1 LTVNAAIIVANDNA
15 YIKPTSADLI
25 KTFWTRWT
33 DFHEIEIRATIL
45 SCLATSSA
53 LHTHIIHFTNMIG
66 EGLDDFT
73 TNARGDIGSLVR
85 VEATKAAGAIWAD
98 QAVLNDKKMEAF
110 NKLIGKVLR
119 AAAEKLDRVRIEGQ
133 KAVASALKASTSKFT
148 AYSTSSKEYFLF
160 LLELQTSDCLA
171 HGPRPRVEIA
181 DWVRE
186 VMEGYITSAD
196 TGAEELVRAS
206 RSALADFCEAGHTA
220 IVYNALTRILE
231 KQVVPGPNEDRV
243 INPCL
248 EVISFLFDMGFL
260 QNLKY
265 EYVTLFRPPAVHLT
279 YDHSLLNSL
288 LKQACSGKKP
298 SIRRLEACIKVWAG
312 IFPLYP
318 PALEQLT
325 AMLLHRYPR
334 IRNAVVDELWVL
346 KGVGKGVDWGK
357 AKRVDVERLG
367 L

>member
-1 LTVNAAIIVANDNA
+1 
-15 YIKPTSADLI
+15 
-25 KTFWTRWT
+25 
-33 DFHEIEIRATIL
+33 
-45 SCLATSSA
+45 
-53 LHTHIIHFTNMIG
+53 MIG

-98 QAVLNDKKMEAF
+98 HAVLNDIKMEAF
-110 NKLIGKVLR
+110 NKLFGKVLR

-133 KAVASALKASTSKFT
+133 KSVASALKASTSKFT

-160 LLELQTSDCLA
+160 LLELQTSDWLA
-171 HGPRPRVEIA
+171 HGPPPRVEIA

-220 IVYNALTRILE
+220 IVYNALIRILE
-231 KQVVPGPNEDRV
+231 KQVIPGPNEDRV

-248 EVISFLFDMGFL
+248 EVISFLFDVGFL

-265 EYVTLFRPPAVHLT
+265 EYVTLFRPRAVHLT
-279 YDHSLLNSL
+279 YDYSLLNSL
-288 LKQACSGKKP
+288 IKQACSGRKP

-312 IFPLYP
+312 LSPLYP

-325 AMLLHRYPR
+325 ALLLHRYPR
-334 IRNAVVDELWVL
+334 IRHAVVDELWVL

-357 AKRVDVERLG
+357 AKRVNVERLG

>member
-1 LTVNAAIIVANDNA
+1 
-15 YIKPTSADLI
+15 
-25 KTFWTRWT
+25 
-33 DFHEIEIRATIL
+33 
-45 SCLATSSA
+45 
-53 LHTHIIHFTNMIG
+53 MIG

-73 TNARGDIGSLVR
+73 TNARGDVGSLVR

-98 QAVLNDKKMEAF
+98 DVVLDDIKMYAFKKLF
-110 NKLIGKVLR
+110 GKVLR

-133 KAVASALKASTSKFT
+133 KAVASVLKASTSKFRT
-148 AYSTSSKEYFLF
+148 YSTSSKDYFFF
-160 LLELQTSDCLA
+160 LLELQTSDWLA
-171 HGPRPRVEIA
+171 PGPPPRVEVA

-206 RSALADFCEAGHTA
+206 RSALANFCEVGHTA
-220 IVYNALTRILE
+220 IVYNALIRILGR
-231 KQVVPGPNEDRV
+231 QVVPGPNEDRV

-260 QNLKY
+260 QNLEY
-265 EYVTLFRPPAVHLT
+265 EYVKLFRPPSLHLAN
-279 YDHSLLNSL
+279 YCSLLNSL
-288 LKQACSGKKP
+288 VKQACSGKKP
-298 SIRRLEACIKVWAG
+298 SIRRLEACIKAWAG
-312 IFPLYP
+312 LSPSYP
-318 PALEQLT
+318 PALQQLT

-357 AKRVDVERLG
+357 AKRVDVDRLG